1 MFPWEV
7 LKGSTFS
14 LSGTRTP
21 NLTGIT
27 TTALVRFVDGTTSA
41 LTVTIVNSAAGTYT
55 ISSATS
61 SWVVGPCTLE
71 ITYTNSSGGGQTQK
85 FSFNCVDPSATSTQT
100 SLVNN
105 DTKII
110 VSTR

>member
-14 LSGTRTP
+14 LSGVRSP

-27 TTALVRFVDGTTSA
+27 TTALVKFVDGTTSA
-41 LTVTIVNSAAGTYT
+41 LTVTLVNPSAGTYT

-61 SWVVGPCTLE
+61 SWIVGPCTLE
-71 ITYTNSSGGGQTQK
+71 VTYTNSSGGGQTQK
-85 FSFNCVDPSATSTQT
+85 FAFNCVDPSATSTQT